1 MKAPIQEM
9 VGNFSSRLKYLGI
22 QVGELTGDRQMTK
35 DQITMTQ
42 IIVTIPEK
50 WDVITRKSTDT
61 SYTDL
66 VVLITDKICHA
77 TNQRTDKS
85 QIRLPGRI
93 FGYSAQLCRVAP
105 FLRVN
110 PKKGLFFFDSSD
122 WPCPLKL
129 EFIGITEKK
138 AIKRL
143 QLTNEICYDKAMK
156 QLDNNSKSS
165 SLFISEVILPNAKNL
180 KETSIERDEV
190 GKYMSGG
197 LATREILMETAENV
211 RDPGL
216 KDILQFSIGIHHT
229 GLERVDRRLVKE
241 LFADRYLQVL
251 VSTATLAWGMLG
263 RAGRP
268 QYNTYGEGIII
279 TNHSELQSHLSITKS
294 QLPIE
299 SQLVRILAGILNA
312 EIVLGTI
319 RNQEEAA
326 QWLGYTYWYQCALK
340 HPSLYGFQHDP
351 DDPLLLQKL
360 PDIVHTRLLYY
371 YVTSTS
377 MSTYN
382 QHLRPT
388 MTLIK
393 LFRVFAASDEFKYVP
408 TRPEEKQELAK
419 LLEKVPI
426 PFKESVGN
434 PSAKINITLRR
445 VALMAD
451 MVYTT
456 QSAGLRALFEIC
468 LKRGWAQ

>member
-1 MKAPIQEM
+1 
-9 VGNFSSRLKYLGI
+9 
-22 QVGELTGDRQMTK
+22 
-35 DQITMTQ
+35 
-42 IIVTIPEK
+42 
-50 WDVITRKSTDT
+50 
-61 SYTDL
+61 
-66 VVLITDKICHA
+66 
-77 TNQRTDKS
+77 
-85 QIRLPGRI
+85 
-93 FGYSAQLCRVAP
+93 
-105 FLRVN
+105 
-110 PKKGLFFFDSSD
+110 
-122 WPCPLKL
+122 
-129 EFIGITEKK
+129 
-138 AIKRL
+138 
-143 QLTNEICYDKAMK
+143 
-156 QLDNNSKSS
+156 
-165 SLFISEVILPNAKNL
+165 
-180 KETSIERDEV
+180 
-190 GKYMSGG
+190 MSGG

-229 GLERVDRRLVKE
+229 GLERVDRRLVEE

-360 PDIVHTRLLYY
+360 PDIVHTAFCILEKSDLAKYDRKTGLVSSLELGKIASYY

-382 QHLRPT
+382 QHVRPT

-434 PSAKINITLRR
+434 PSAKINVLIQAYISRLPLEGF
-445 VALMAD
+445 ALMAD